1 MKRSSALS
9 VLTSPFVRRCF
20 RPLMRNRGS
29 IFFLHRQHAPHAGIH
44 GHSVDFLRAALQALR
59 DSGARFVSLRT
70 MIEAWNS
77 GRSVGPDSVAFTMDD
92 GFADQEI
99 LFREAFAPMECPATI
114 FLISGFLDRHLWPW
128 DDQVAYVI
136 RAAKDVQKTV
146 ELSGRPFVLDLTT
159 ARGRAKTL
167 ESLREHCKAT
177 SLLDPYE
184 FVTRVAAAVEMQVP
198 LAPPEEF
205 RAMSWETA
213 RSLERDGV
221 DFGPHSISHRIF
233 SRLSDADARTELA
246 TSWQRLQAELKNPLP
261 VFCWPTGRR
270 ADFGARDMALAR
282 ELGLQAAVSTIPD
295 FAHVRPESRTD
306 DLFALNRFALPEAV
320 DSVLRYGSWLERG
333 RQLLPV

>member
-1 MKRSSALS
+1 MKRFSAFS
-9 VLTSPFVRRCF
+9 VLSSPFARRFF
-20 RPLMRNRGS
+20 RPLMRNRAT
-29 IFFLHRQHAPHAGIH
+29 IFYLHRLNAPHAGIH
-44 GHSVDFLRAALQALR
+44 GHSVEFLRAALQALR

-77 GRSVGPDSVAFTMDD
+77 GRSIGPDWVAFTMDD

-99 LFREAFAPMECPATI
+99 LFREAFAPMDCPATI
-114 FLISGFLDRHLWPW
+114 FLISGFLDHRLWPW
-128 DDQVAYVI
+128 DDQLSYVI
-136 RAAKDVQKTV
+136 RAAKDVQKKI
-146 ELSGRPFVLDLTT
+146 ELSGRQFALDLSTP
-159 ARGRAKTL
+159 RGRAKAVKT
-167 ESLREHCKAT
+167 LREHCKAT

-184 FVTRVAAAVEMQVP
+184 VVARVAAAVEMQVP

-205 RAMSWETA
+205 RAMSWEAA
-213 RSLERDGV
+213 RGLERDGV

-233 SRLSDADARTELA
+233 SRLSDADAHAELA

-261 VFCWPTGRR
+261 VFAWPTGRR

-282 ELGLQAAVSTIPD
+282 ALGLQAAVSTIPD
-295 FAHVRPESRTD
+295 FAHVRPGSRAD
-306 DLFALNRFALPEAV
+306 DLFALNRFALPDAV